1 MATVYRSADPKS
13 PASVAAAQFTTARR
27 GYATDE
33 VTALLRDVAAELDR
47 LQARE
52 AELVAEL
59 DQLRAEREAS
69 PDQLDE
75 ATAARLV
82 DEETL
87 RVLQTARESASQI
100 KVRAEEG
107 AARILRDATEQAD
120 QIRIDA
126 QKSAQDIRSSATT
139 DAAAEV
145 EQARE
150 QGREMVE
157 EARAY
162 RERVLSETARRREAA
177 QEQIQRLLDARDHL
191 LGVYDRAREA
201 AARVVDEVDGLSH
214 QSSSETPVDL
224 SPVTGQVD
232 IVGASDAHDLVDIT
246 ADEAVTAS
254 SGDVEGLS
262 DRGPAGQDAS
272 TEESAE
278 SAEGA
283 PDQPGAVLYDADAEA
298 SDDLDAAATPG
309 VLTIETA
316 DEPADTSDTSD
327 DADPVA
333 TGDDAG
339 GEGNEGVDGL
349 FAKLRAAQSDDL
361 SVEADTV
368 VDTVADTVVDTDTD
382 PADHPADHPADDSAG
397 EPAGEP
403 AVATSEIP
411 QCFVQRD
418 EVVQPLIT
426 KAARR
431 AKRALADEQNT
442 LLAALAEVSGEIVA
456 DDVLEG
462 EDEHVDRYL
471 EAMAPEIQVA
481 ARAGATS
488 VDAELSGDVELSAM
502 RELIRQGL
510 VIPMRERL
518 ARTMVDGSEKPD
530 AVMRQVRAVY
540 REWKTQHMNDEVT
553 DVLLLAYGAGVLA
566 GVPTG
571 TPMCWMV
578 DPNGPACPDAE
589 DNSLAGSVAAGEA
602 YPTGHRLAPAHPG
615 CRCVLVR
622 AAD

>member
-13 PASVAAAQFTTARR
+13 PASVAAAQFNTARR
-27 GYATDE
+27 GYATEE
-33 VTALLRDVAAELDR
+33 VTALLKDVAAELDR

-52 AELVAEL
+52 AELGAEL
-59 DQLRAEREAS
+59 DRLRAEREAS
-69 PDQLDE
+69 PDRLDE

-107 AARILRDATEQAD
+107 AARILRDAAEQAD

-126 QKSAQDIRSSATT
+126 QTSAQDIRSSATT

-145 EQARE
+145 EQARD

-177 QEQIQRLLDARDHL
+177 QAQIQRLLDARDHV
-191 LGVYDRAREA
+191 LGVYDRARDA
-201 AARVVDEVDGLSH
+201 AARVVDDVEGLSY
-214 QSSSETPVDL
+214 QSPSEPPVDL

-232 IVGASDAHDLVDIT
+232 LVGPTDV
-246 ADEAVTAS
+246 EAVVSDIVDDAVIDSAGYLEELAGHEPTTHAAS
-254 SGDVEGLS
+254 AADSVESGED
-262 DRGPAGQDAS
+262 
-272 TEESAE
+272 
-278 SAEGA
+278 A
-283 PDQPGAVLYDADAEA
+283 PDRPSAVLYDADAEA
-298 SDDLDAAATPG
+298 TDDVDVTGSLE
-309 VLTIETA
+309 ISTA
-316 DEPADTSDTSD
+316 DTIGEQTDATDDSD
-327 DADPVA
+327 AVA
-333 TGDDAG
+333 TGGDDV
-339 GEGNEGVDGL
+339 GEQGDEGDEVVEVVEVVDDL
-349 FAKLRAAQSDDL
+349 FAKLRAAQSDDPT
-361 SVEADTV
+361 VERADATAEVTAEVDTV
-368 VDTVADTVVDTDTD
+368 VVAATG
-382 PADHPADHPADDSAG
+382 PADAPAAEA
-397 EPAGEP
+397 
-403 AVATSEIP
+403 SEVP
-411 QCFVQRD
+411 QCFAQRD

-442 LLAALAEVSGEIVA
+442 LLAALAEVSGDIIADEVLVA
-456 DDVLEG
+456 
-462 EDEHVDRYL
+462 EDEHVERYL
-471 EAMAPEIQVA
+471 EAMTPEIQIA

-488 VDAELSGDVELSAM
+488 VDAELSVDIELSTM

-518 ARTMVDGSEKPD
+518 ARTMADGSEKPD
-530 AVMRQVRAVY
+530 AVMRHVRAVY
-540 REWKTQHMNDEVT
+540 REWKTQHMNDEVA

-622 AAD
+622 AGH

>member
-1 MATVYRSADPKS
+1 MATVHRPADPKS
-13 PASVAAAQFTTARR
+13 PSSVASAQFSTARR
-27 GYATDE
+27 GYATEE
-33 VTALLRDVAAELDR
+33 VSALLNDVAAELDR

-52 AELVAEL
+52 TELLAEL

-69 PDQLDE
+69 PEQLDE

-107 AARILRDATEQAD
+107 AARILRDAAEQAD

-126 QKSAQDIRSSATT
+126 QKSAQDIRAAATT

-150 QGREMVE
+150 QGRDMVE
-157 EARAY
+157 EARTY
-162 RERVLSETARRREAA
+162 RERVLNETARRRDAA
-177 QEQIQRLLDARDHL
+177 QAQIQRLLDARDHL

-201 AARVVDEVDGLSH
+201 AARVVDEVEGLSA
-214 QSSSETPVDL
+214 QPSVEPPVDL
-224 SPVTGQVD
+224 SVVTGQVD
-232 IVGASDAHDLVDIT
+232 AVGDDVSD
-246 ADEAVTAS
+246 DEAVDTAVDTPDDTVDDTVD
-254 SGDVEGLS
+254 DVVA
-262 DRGPAGQDAS
+262 DGPGYLEEITTATDQDFNEVDVPA
-272 TEESAE
+272 AE
-278 SAEGA
+278 SIEATEAIDEAE
-283 PDQPGAVLYDADAEA
+283 QPAVALYDIDAEDVDA
-298 SDDLDAAATPG
+298 VDETVTAVEEVESVDAAG
-309 VLTIETA
+309 E
-316 DEPADTSDTSD
+316 S
-327 DADPVA
+327 
-333 TGDDAG
+333 G
-339 GEGNEGVDGL
+339 GEVVDDL
-349 FAKLRAAQSDDL
+349 FAKLRAAQSDQ
-361 SVEADTV
+361 SAD
-368 VDTVADTVVDTDTD
+368 D
-382 PADHPADHPADDSAG
+382 PAIPADDAVD
-397 EPAGEP
+397 EPAGE
-403 AVATSEIP
+403 AVVAGEDMAAGAAP
-411 QCFVQRD
+411 QCFADRD
-418 EVVQPLIT
+418 AVVQPLVT

-442 LLAALAEVSGEIVA
+442 LLALLAEISGEIVA
-456 DDVLEG
+456 DEVLTS

-471 EAMAPEIQVA
+471 EAMAPEITVA
-481 ARAGATS
+481 AQAGAVS
-488 VDAELSGDVELSAM
+488 VSADLSDDVDMSTM

-553 DVLLLAYGAGVLA
+553 DVLLLAYGTGVLA
-566 GVPTG
+566 AVPTG

-578 DPNGPACPDAE
+578 DPDGPACPDAE
-589 DNSLAGSVAAGEA
+589 DNSLAGSVAAGDA

-622 AAD
+622 ADG